1 MKEIETADTLYG
13 GRNPDARAALAYAL
27 GASGKRE
34 KASSI
39 ARELEALHRANRCPA
54 YVVAEAYGGFDDD
67 AAARW
72 LRRAADER
80 DPLLQYINVDPE
92 LDHIRNTPLGVE
104 ILHKI
109 GLPAG

>member
-1 MKEIETADTLYG
+1 KEYLPSDTHDCGRKPAD
-13 GRNPDARAALAYAL
+13 PAELANEHD
-27 GASGKRE
+27 ASGKRE

-39 ARELEALHRANRCPA
+39 AREIETLHRANRCPA

-72 LRRAADER
+72 LRHAADER